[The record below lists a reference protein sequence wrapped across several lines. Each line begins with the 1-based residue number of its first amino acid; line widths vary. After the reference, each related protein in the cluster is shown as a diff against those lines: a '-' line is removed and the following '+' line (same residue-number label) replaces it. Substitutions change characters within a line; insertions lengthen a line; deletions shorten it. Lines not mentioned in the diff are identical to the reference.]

1 MSLIKFEHDQIWF
14 PLEPNPSSLNK
25 PINDY
30 KNIINSPYMKY
41 YYQNYPNLLFRNNP
55 NNSNNISSTI
65 LPNTE
70 QKTNNGNNS
79 SNKKENDQDKK
90 ER

>member
-25 PINDY
+25 PFNDY
-30 KNIINSPYMKY
+30 IKNINIPVNNPILKY
-41 YYQNYPNLLFRNNP
+41 YYPNILFRNQ
-55 NNSNNISSTI
+55 NNSNNISSTLI
-65 LPNTE
+65 PNSE
-70 QKTNNGNNS
+70 QKINNGNNS
-79 SNKKENDQDKK
+79 SNKNENDQNKI